1 MTLPTLSWKRL
12 GSFLCILLILTCA
25 SAVIIPHSHEHAG
38 YDCRLCEIVE
48 ISRSM
53 SLGLFCSILICQL
66 TDHCCISIIQ
76 TDSFAE
82 RERTPVD
89 LKVKLSN

>member
-38 YDCRLCEIVE
+38 YDCFLCGIIE
-48 ISRSM
+48 ISRYLL
-53 SLGLFCSILICQL
+53 LGLCFFAMFCPETEDSN
-66 TDHCCISIIQ
+66 
-76 TDSFAE
+76 TDSTRVRFSPE
-82 RERTPVD
+82 PKRSPVS